1 MSFIV
6 ISTHDNKEA
15 ECYNSVLEL
24 QELWCLSTWQGVTEL
39 GSEDLGQSIQ
49 GSGSDLEQYVTS
61 LGVTVKWW
69 DGWPWIS
76 LFVEVVRRK
85 KVQLHQLSGHRG
97 KCHFT

>member
-39 GSEDLGQSIQ
+39 GSEDQFRA
-49 GSGSDLEQYVTS
+49 V
-61 LGVTVKWW
+61 GVIYSSMW
-69 DGWPWIS
+69 
-76 LFVEVVRRK
+76 
-85 KVQLHQLSGHRG
+85 QA
-97 KCHFT
+97 